1 MSNVKSTYNFVPAPS
16 ENDVYKPE
24 WAKQVSHDIPF
35 SDGESGEIE
44 IKITAETPIFIR
56 NGHKKGVE
64 DNEFS
69 HYVDENGKK
78 VYFIPGSSLK
88 GMFRNVLEIMSF
100 SRMKQVDNHHHAI
113 RQIMKTKGTV
123 IDEGYKLVDPKIKK
137 EINAG
142 YLQFKNGKYILFD
155 CGKPYKIRYTTLDE
169 KLNTSFGMQFGKED
183 KSNSKKNFSARTGA
197 YKYKN
202 VLKENSEKDF
212 LFELH
217 PLDGEK
223 EKSWVSGFQPLKY
236 VRFTDNKNDT
246 FWGRIVC
253 VGQASTYDVSTS
265 RRGEYVFKGKK
276 EEILL
281 RKYSEVDK
289 DVINAF
295 LFINRDRK
303 SDELADWTFW
313 KSKIE
318 EGIPVFYRKEKDK
331 NGIEYVVELGLSFMY
346 KQPVNYTIKNAE
358 PKFIDSQNVDFNSDL
373 SDVVFGQVDSR
384 NPLKGRVFVS
394 HALAVG
400 FPVSEDERS
409 YVMGSP
415 KSSFVPFYLNQKGV
429 NGKTA
434 QFNTYNTVPILRGF
448 KRYPIHKSFEKQIL
462 PDVKEDMETK
472 FKTLPAG
479 TFFEG
484 KVRFHN
490 LRPIEI
496 GALISS
502 ITLHFSNNVFHS
514 IGLAKPFGFG
524 RVSIEVNSQLRGV
537 SHSVS
542 DYMKKFEIEMRLHN
556 QTFWESALNELL
568 LMSTLQNSEVES
580 SLKYEE
586 LKSFQEIKKKGLY
599 LRRYSEIA
607 GHKNVLQFLVDNSEI
622 EKAKQEQLDFENKR
636 SVQVNSII
644 NQIKCELSNYNFD
657 SANLHYERLKN
668 IGFDS
673 EYPDYETEVNTRKE
687 EEKEEIIIK
696 SAHNAL
702 EQARI
707 ASNKIPLWDKIAEKD
722 NFKNVFGNVKAWMRD
737 NEVQSLDDAD
747 FNVLVEKLASLYSLM
762 RPNDKKQWSDFRKWS
777 DLAKVIGE
785 DAAQKVFNQ
794 IVV

>member
-1 MSNVKSTYNFVPAPS
+1 MSNVKSTYNFVPAPT
-16 ENDVYKPE
+16 EQEVFKPD
-24 WAKQVSHDIPF
+24 WAKQVSHDKPF

-44 IKITAETPIFIR
+44 IKITAETPVFIR
-56 NGHKKGVE
+56 NGHNKGVD

-78 VYFIPGSSLK
+78 VYFIPGTSLK

-113 RQIMKTKGTV
+113 RQIMRPNGTV
-123 IDEGYKLVDPKIKK
+123 VDEGYKLVDSKIKK

-142 YLQFKNGKYILFD
+142 YLQFQDGKYILFD

-169 KLNTSFGMQFGKED
+169 KLNTSFGVQFGKED

-202 VLKENSEKDF
+202 ILKENSEKDF

-223 EKSWVSGFQPLKY
+223 EKSWVSRFQPLKY
-236 VRFTDNKNDT
+236 VRFAINKNDS

-265 RRGEYVFKGKK
+265 RRGEYVFSGKK

-281 RKYSEVDK
+281 RNGSEVDK
-289 DVINAF
+289 NVINAF

-313 KSKIE
+313 KDKIE
-318 EGIPVFYRKEKDK
+318 EGIPVFFRKEKDRTG
-331 NGIEYVVELGLSFMY
+331 NEHVVELGLTFMY

-358 PKFIDSQNVDFNSDL
+358 PKFIDSKNVDFKSDL
-373 SDVVFGQVDSR
+373 SDVVFGQVDSK

-400 FPVSEDERS
+400 FPIPEDERS

-415 KSSFVPFYLNQKGV
+415 KSSFVPFYLYQKGA

-434 QFNTYNTVPILRGF
+434 QYNTYNTVPLLRGF
-448 KRYPIHKSFEKQIL
+448 KRYPIHKSFERQIL

-479 TFFEG
+479 TVFKG

-556 QTFWESALNELL
+556 QTFWENAMNELL

-586 LKSFQEIKKKGLY
+586 LKSFQEIKNKGLY
-599 LRRYSEIA
+599 LRKDR
-607 GHKNVLQFLVDNSEI
+607 K
-622 EKAKQEQLDFENKR
+622 
-636 SVQVNSII
+636 SVV
-644 NQIKCELSNYNFD
+644 
-657 SANLHYERLKN
+657 
-668 IGFDS
+668 
-673 EYPDYETEVNTRKE
+673 
-687 EEKEEIIIK
+687 
-696 SAHNAL
+696 
-702 EQARI
+702 
-707 ASNKIPLWDKIAEKD
+707 
-722 NFKNVFGNVKAWMRD
+722 
-737 NEVQSLDDAD
+737 
-747 FNVLVEKLASLYSLM
+747 
-762 RPNDKKQWSDFRKWS
+762 
-777 DLAKVIGE
+777 
-785 DAAQKVFNQ
+785 
-794 IVV
+794 